1 MLCFFHTISSSSIT
15 NTVSLLSFSYIL
27 SSHKPCKYYILSSHN
42 PGIHLILLQRI
53 PYFRYFSH
61 IFFKANLI
69 NLRFFQKSCSK
80 NGQFSFFKFFQK
92 NMGVRKRPKIGHRKN
107 NLSKHILDRTN
118 IGVLAHFKILF
129 FGKIAN

>member
-15 NTVSLLSFSYIL
+15 NIVSLLSFSYTF
-27 SSHKPCKYYILSSHN
+27 SSHNSCKYYILSSHN

-61 IFFKANLI
+61 IIFKANRI
-69 NLRFFQKSCSK
+69 NLRFFQKSGSK

-92 NMGVRKRPKIGHRKN
+92 NMGVCKRPKIGHRKN
-107 NLSKHILDRTN
+107 DPPKHILDRTN